1 MSTASKIPKSLPW
14 AVILVMVLS
23 FAPRVS
29 YAQTQAS
36 ELQTMQ
42 SFLAIMDSYFDLIQS
57 THDIASDR
65 EKSAIIQMQKI
76 QEVYEELGKKA
87 KAADILRTVL
97 EDSKNPTIRNAAYM
111 LLADNLKDTGRADEA
126 LTLLKQALS
135 ENIAA
140 AK

>member
-23 FAPRVS
+23 FAPSVS